1 MAEGYLPPSDFL
13 KTLIEDDAPLVGGDH
28 AYANLTR
35 LIEMTHD
42 KDPANRDWATLLL
55 AQEDIDTS
63 QVRDAL
69 LRAAEDEHECVRAE
83 AILGLAQRD
92 KAVALPLLQ
101 RELRGEQVATPL
113 FEAAALVADPSLA
126 EDLRAFASPSGDT
139 FLDELASKALAA
151 CEAADRK
158 AG

>member
-1 MAEGYLPPSDFL
+1 M
-13 KTLIEDDAPLVGGDH
+13 
-28 AYANLTR
+28 TR
-35 LIEMTHD
+35 D

-92 KAVALPLLQ
+92 KALALPLLQ
-101 RELRGEQVATPL
+101 RELRGEQVAMPL
-113 FEAAALVADPSLA
+113 FEAAALVAHPSLA
-126 EDLRAFASPSGDT
+126 EDLREFASPSGDS
-139 FLDELASKALAA
+139 FLDELAT
-151 CEAADRK
+151 
-158 AG
+158 